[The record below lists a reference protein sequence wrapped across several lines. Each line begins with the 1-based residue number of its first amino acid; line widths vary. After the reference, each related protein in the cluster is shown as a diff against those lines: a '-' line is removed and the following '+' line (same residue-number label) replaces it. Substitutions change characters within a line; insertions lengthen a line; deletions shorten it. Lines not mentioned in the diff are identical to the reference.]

1 MNFVSQLAIILSP
14 LVAQAQEPAPVIA
27 LLVAS
32 VVVFGNR
39 SGLSLT
45 RACGFSLS
53 LIMHWPWLQVSLLQ

>member
-32 VVVFGNR
+32 VVGFICVFF
-39 SGLSLT
+39 T
-45 RACGFSLS
+45 R
-53 LIMHWPWLQVSLLQ
+53 